1 MVTSNYN
8 FYEVLEINANAPQHE
23 VTKAYERAKSTYSG
37 NNPAVYT
44 IFSEFEARELM
55 KMIEEAYSVLGNK
68 TLRALYDEKLLSGT
82 ASPSD
87 LTYNA
92 LLSISK
98 QNLPFLTVKE
108 EVRPQYKRD
117 PAYEKMIAEH
127 QEWQGQDIKKIRE
140 YKNLTLEKMNEITK
154 INPFYIKSIEDM
166 DPSNLPAIVFIRGY
180 VVQIAKAL
188 GLEEKRVADSYM
200 KLFKQ
205 KNG

>member
-1 MVTSNYN
+1 MVNTNYN
-8 FYEVLEINANAPQHE
+8 FYEVLEINANCPQHE
-23 VTKAYERAKSTYSG
+23 VTKAYERARSTYSG

-55 KMIEEAYSVLGNK
+55 KLIEEAYSVLGNN

-92 LLSISK
+92 LLAISK

-108 EVRPQYKRD
+108 EVRPQFKRD
-117 PAYEKMIAEH
+117 PSIEKMITDH
-127 QEWQGQDIKKIRE
+127 LEWNGSDLKKVRE
-140 YKNLTLEKMNEITK
+140 YKNLSLEKMNEITK
-154 INPFYIKSIEDM
+154 INPFYIKSIEEM
-166 DPSNLPAIVFIRGY
+166 DPTNLPATVFIRGY

-188 GLEEKRVADSYM
+188 GIDEKRVADSYM